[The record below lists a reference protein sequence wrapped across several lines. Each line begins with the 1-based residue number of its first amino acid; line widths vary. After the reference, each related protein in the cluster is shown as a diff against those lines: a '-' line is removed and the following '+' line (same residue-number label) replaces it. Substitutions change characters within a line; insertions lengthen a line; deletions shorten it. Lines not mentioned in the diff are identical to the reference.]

1 MPVLLLAL
9 ALVAVVAVPVSAQPA
24 GGPGWIVPP
33 TRQAMRPA
41 ALTPG
46 PRVAF
51 SHPAIADLLERVSA
65 RSPFLRRQ
73 LARLARE
80 PRLTMSIDVGHRD
93 RRTRT
98 RAATRIDDGRNG
110 TVHAAVSLGVEV
122 NIPELL
128 GHEFEHI
135 LERLDGVRVSQRSR
149 LGDAGVRPSN
159 VHAFETT
166 RAQLAGRIVAAEY
179 AGRSLEVQP

>member
-1 MPVLLLAL
+1 MPVPLLAL
-9 ALVAVVAVPVSAQPA
+9 VLVALVAVPVSAQPA

-41 ALTPG
+41 ALTSG

-51 SHPAIADLLERVSA
+51 SHPAIANLLERVSA

-73 LARLARE
+73 LARLAHD
-80 PRLTMSIDVGHRD
+80 PRLTLSIGLSHRD
-93 RRTRT
+93 RMGRI
-98 RAATRIDDGRNG
+98 RALTHIEDGEDG
-110 TVHAAVSLGVEV
+110 TVRASVTLGIEV
-122 NIPELL
+122 DTPELI

-149 LGDAGVRPSN
+149 QGDAGVRPSD
-159 VHAFETT
+159 VHAFETA

-179 AGRSLEVQP
+179 AGRGQEVQP

>member
-1 MPVLLLAL
+1 MPATLLAL
-9 ALVAVVAVPVSAQPA
+9 VLVAVVAIPVSAQPV

-41 ALTPG
+41 ALTSG

-51 SHPAIADLLERVSA
+51 SHPAIADLLVRVSA

-80 PRLTMSIDVGHRD
+80 PRLELSIGLSHRD
-93 RRTRT
+93 RMARI
-98 RAATRIDDGRNG
+98 RAVTHIEDGADG
-110 TVHAAVSLGVEV
+110 TVRASVTLGIEV
-122 NIPELL
+122 DTPELL

-135 LERLDGVRVSQRSR
+135 LERLDGVRVHQRRR

-159 VHAFETT
+159 VHAFETV

-179 AGRSLEVQP
+179 AGRRLEVQP